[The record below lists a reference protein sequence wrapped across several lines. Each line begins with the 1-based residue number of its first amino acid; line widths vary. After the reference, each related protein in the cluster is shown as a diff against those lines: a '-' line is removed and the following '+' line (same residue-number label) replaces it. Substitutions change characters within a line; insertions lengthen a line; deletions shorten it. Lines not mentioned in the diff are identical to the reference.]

1 MIINNKEAKFFWGA
15 IAFEVYQEAVMKS
28 KRKFNALSVTSVT
41 AILWGGILNHYER
54 LFEECPFEY
63 SEVYDF
69 VQASA
74 KKGKENIEIDECIK
88 AFNDSAQV
96 QDFVYADDGEKK
108 NSVLESSEQQPTKQG
123 SPQETT

>member
-28 KRKFNALSVTSVT
+28 KRKFNALSVTSIT
-41 AILWGGILNHYER
+41 AILWGGILNYYER

-69 VQASA
+69 VQSSA
-74 KKGKENIEIDECIK
+74 KKGEVNTEIGECVK

-96 QDFVYADDGEKK
+96 QDAVADDDGEKK
-108 NSVLESSEQQPTKQG
+108 NLVLESSEQQPIEQV
-123 SPQETT
+123 